1 MRIPLELEN
10 EIERFCNNVKQSTYT
25 RTIDLALATILILK
39 KLIGESK
46 WSNANELINLIRSQ
60 AHRLND
66 GQPIDSIIFNII
78 RRILKLIREVSV
90 RIIHGK
96 NEGSDVSLTLQAVLT
111 DRATTSTLPDEENEN
126 ADRNPLAKKFPSAS
140 IVEALPLNNIE
151 GSVSVQQLRPELM
164 DDLSWY
170 ASEIELSV
178 SNLAQQALAHIHANE
193 IILTLGYS
201 HTVEQFFRYAASK
214 KRQFH
219 VFILEH
225 APFYTGHKMAI
236 NLSQDPKY
244 PVPVTVVTDSAVFAI
259 MARVNK
265 IVIGT
270 RSLLANG
277 GLTAKT
283 GTYNLAL
290 AAKNYN
296 VPLLVCAPPYKF
308 SPTYL
313 PSFDPVMCNSF
324 PSPENILS
332 YESIFQSSLD
342 IVVPMHDYV
351 PPELVTLIIGSG
363 MGNAASYVYRIVS
376 ELYSAEDNDLERLQ
390 KKAST

>member
-1 MRIPLELEN
+1 MMFLFFL
-10 EIERFCNNVKQSTYT
+10 F
-25 RTIDLALATILILK
+25 
-39 KLIGESK
+39 
-46 WSNANELINLIRSQ
+46 
-60 AHRLND
+60 
-66 GQPIDSIIFNII
+66 
-78 RRILKLIREVSV
+78 RRILKLIREVTN

-96 NEGSDVSLTLQAVLT
+96 NEGSDISLTLQAVLN
-111 DRATTSTLPDEENEN
+111 DRTTTSTINEDENEN
-126 ADRNPLAKKFPSAS
+126 SEENLQPKKQQIQTNITETFP
-140 IVEALPLNNIE
+140 INNIE
-151 GSVSVQQLRPELM
+151 GEVSMQRLKPELM
-164 DDLSWY
+164 DDLNWY
-170 ASEIELSV
+170 SSEIELSV
-178 SNLAQQALAHIHANE
+178 KNLAQHSLAHIHANE
-193 IILTLGYS
+193 LILTLGYS
-201 HTVEQFFRYAASK
+201 YTVEQFFKYASSK

-225 APFYTGHKMAI
+225 APFFTGHKMAI
-236 NLSQDPKY
+236 NLSQSNI
-244 PVPVTVVTDSAVFAI
+244 PVTVVTDSAVFAI

-277 GLTAKT
+277 GLTAKS

-296 VPLLVCAPPYKF
+296 VPLLVCAPAYKF

-342 IVVPMHDYV
+342 IVVPSHDYV

-363 MGNAASYVYRIVS
+363 MGNAPSYVYRIVS

-390 KKAST
+390 KKSLR

>member
-1 MRIPLELEN
+1 MARITVDIEN
-10 EIERFCNNVKQSTYT
+10 EIDRFCNNVKQSTYT
-25 RTIDLALATILILK
+25 RSVDLALATILILK

-46 WSNANELINLIRSQ
+46 WSNASELITLIRSY
-60 AHRLND
+60 AHRLNE
-66 GQPIDSIIFNII
+66 GQPVDSITFNIT

-90 RIIHGK
+90 RIIHGR
-96 NEGSDVSLTLQAVLT
+96 NEGSDISLTLQAVLN
-111 DRATTSTLPDEENEN
+111 DRPAMSAMNEDETEDSNEDLKLKKKQIHADLTESLPV
-126 ADRNPLAKKFPSAS
+126 S
-140 IVEALPLNNIE
+140 NIE
-151 GSVSVQQLRPELM
+151 GDVPVQRLRPELM
-164 DDLSWY
+164 DDLNW
-170 ASEIELSV
+170 ASTEIELSV
-178 SNLAQQALAHIHANE
+178 KNLAQQALAHIHANE

-201 HTVEQFFRYAASK
+201 YTVEQFFKYAAGK

-225 APFYTGHKMAI
+225 APFFTGHKMAL
-236 NLSQDPKY
+236 NLSQSNIS
-244 PVPVTVVTDSAVFAI
+244 VTVVTDSAVFAI

-265 IVIGT
+265 ILIGT

-277 GLTAKT
+277 GLTAKS

-296 VPLLVCAPPYKF
+296 VPLLVCAPTYKF

-324 PSPENILS
+324 PSPENILA
-332 YESIFQSSLD
+332 YESSYQSSLD
-342 IVVPMHDYV
+342 TVVPTHDYV

-363 MGNAASYVYRIVS
+363 MGNAPSYVYRIVS
-376 ELYSAEDNDLERLQ
+376 ELYSAEDNDLERSQ
-390 KKAST
+390 KKSPR

>member
-1 MRIPLELEN
+1 
-10 EIERFCNNVKQSTYT
+10 
-25 RTIDLALATILILK
+25 
-39 KLIGESK
+39 
-46 WSNANELINLIRSQ
+46 
-60 AHRLND
+60 
-66 GQPIDSIIFNII
+66 
-78 RRILKLIREVSV
+78 LKLIREVSV

-96 NEGSDVSLTLQAVLT
+96 NEGSDISLTLQAVLN
-111 DRATTSTLPDEENEN
+111 DRTTTSTINEDDNENSEENL
-126 ADRNPLAKKFPSAS
+126 RPKKHP
-140 IVEALPLNNIE
+140 IPTNITEAIPINNLE
-151 GSVSVQQLRPELM
+151 GDVSVQRLKPELM
-164 DDLSWY
+164 DDLNWY
-170 ASEIELSV
+170 SSEIELSV
-178 SNLAQQALAHIHANE
+178 KNLSQQALAHIHANE

-201 HTVEQFFRYAASK
+201 YTVEQFFKYAASK

-225 APFYTGHKMAI
+225 APFFTGHKMAI
-236 NLSQDPKY
+236 NLSQSNI
-244 PVPVTVVTDSAVFAI
+244 PVTVVTDSAVFAI

-277 GLTAKT
+277 GLTAKS

-296 VPLLVCAPPYKF
+296 VPLLVCAASYKF

-324 PSPENILS
+324 PSPEKILS

-363 MGNAASYVYRIVS
+363 MGNAPSYVYRIVS
-376 ELYSAEDNDLERLQ
+376 ELYSAEDNDLERSQ
-390 KKAST
+390 KKSLA

>member
-1 MRIPLELEN
+1 MARIPVDV
-10 EIERFCNNVKQSTYT
+10 EIEIDRFCNNVKQSTYT
-25 RTIDLALATILILK
+25 RSVDLALATILILK

-46 WSNANELINLIRSQ
+46 WSNASELITMIRSQ
-60 AHRLND
+60 AHRLNE
-66 GQPIDSIIFNII
+66 GQPVDSITFNIT
-78 RRILKLIREVSV
+78 RRILKIIREVSV

-96 NEGSDVSLTLQAVLT
+96 NEGSDISLTLQAVLN
-111 DRATTSTLPDEENEN
+111 DRATMLTMNDDEYENPDDNLQLKKKQQVQ
-126 ADRNPLAKKFPSAS
+126 ADLTESMPINS
-140 IVEALPLNNIE
+140 IESE
-151 GSVSVQQLRPELM
+151 VSMQILKPELM
-164 DDLSWY
+164 DDLNWY
-170 ASEIELSV
+170 ATDVELSV
-178 SNLAQQALAHIHANE
+178 QNLAQQALAHIHANE

-201 HTVEQFFRYAASK
+201 YTVERFFKYAAAK

-225 APFYTGHKMAI
+225 APFFTGHKMAI
-236 NLSQDPKY
+236 NLSQANI
-244 PVPVTVVTDSAVFAI
+244 PVTVVTDSAVFAI

-265 IVIGT
+265 ILIGT

-277 GLTAKT
+277 GLTAKS

-296 VPLLVCAPPYKF
+296 VPLLVCAPTYKF

-332 YESIFQSSLD
+332 YESLFQSSLD

-363 MGNAASYVYRIVS
+363 MGNAPSYVYRIVS
-376 ELYSAEDNDLERLQ
+376 ELYSAEDNDLERSQ
-390 KKAST
+390 KKPSR

>member
-1 MRIPLELEN
+1 MARLSVDVEN
-10 EIERFCNNVKQSTYT
+10 EIDRFCNNIKQNTYT
-25 RTIDLALATILILK
+25 RSVDIALATIYIFK

-46 WSNANELINLIRSQ
+46 WSNASELISLIRSQ
-60 AHRLND
+60 AHRLNQ
-66 GQPIDSIIFNII
+66 GQPVDSITFNIT

-96 NEGSDVSLTLQAVLT
+96 NEGSDISLTLQAVLN
-111 DRATTSTLPDEENEN
+111 DRTATSTINDDDNDNTEENLQSKNQQIQTNTPE
-126 ADRNPLAKKFPSAS
+126 S
-140 IVEALPLNNIE
+140 IPIINIE
-151 GSVSVQQLRPELM
+151 GEVSVQRLKPELM
-164 DDLSWY
+164 DDLNWY
-170 ASEIELSV
+170 SSEIELSV
-178 SNLAQQALAHIHANE
+178 KNLSQQALAHIHANE
-193 IILTLGYS
+193 LILTLGYS
-201 HTVEQFFRYAASK
+201 YTVEQFFKYAASK

-225 APFYTGHKMAI
+225 APFFTGHKMAI
-236 NLSQDPKY
+236 NLSQLNI
-244 PVPVTVVTDSAVFAI
+244 PVTVVTDSAVFAI

-277 GLTAKT
+277 GLTAKS

-290 AAKNYN
+290 AAKHYN
-296 VPLLVCAPPYKF
+296 VPLLVCAPTYKF

-363 MGNAASYVYRIVS
+363 MGNAPSYVYRIVS

-390 KKAST
+390 KESLR

>member
-1 MRIPLELEN
+1 MKDNLWIVLH
-10 EIERFCNNVKQSTYT
+10 
-25 RTIDLALATILILK
+25 LILR
-39 KLIGESK
+39 G
-46 WSNANELINLIRSQ
+46 NFHFLINILYS
-60 AHRLND
+60 L
-66 GQPIDSIIFNII
+66 FLF
-78 RRILKLIREVSV
+78 RRILKLIRETSV

-96 NEGSDVSLTLQAVLT
+96 NEGSDISLTLQAVLN
-111 DRATTSTLPDEENEN
+111 DRATTSAINEDDNEN
-126 ADRNPLAKKFPSAS
+126 LEEKLQPKKQQIQNDLTELNP
-140 IVEALPLNNIE
+140 VTTTE
-151 GSVSVQQLRPELM
+151 GEVSVLQLKPELM
-164 DDLSWY
+164 DDLTWY
-170 ASEIELSV
+170 HSEIELSV
-178 SNLAQQALAHIHANE
+178 KNISTQSLAHIHANE
-193 IILTLGYS
+193 LILTLGYS
-201 HTVEQFFRYAASK
+201 STVEQFFKYAASK

-225 APFYTGHKMAI
+225 APFFTGHKMAI
-236 NLSQDPKY
+236 NLSQSNI
-244 PVPVTVVTDSAVFAI
+244 PVTVVTDSAVFAI

-277 GLTAKT
+277 GLTAKS

-296 VPLLVCAPPYKF
+296 VPLLVCAPTYKF

-324 PSPENILS
+324 PSPENVLS

-363 MGNAASYVYRIVS
+363 MGNAPSYVYRIVS
-376 ELYSAEDNDLERLQ
+376 ELYSAEDNDLERLP
-390 KKAST
+390 KKSLR

>member
-1 MRIPLELEN
+1 MARLSVDVEN
-10 EIERFCNNVKQSTYT
+10 EIDRFCNNIKQNTYT
-25 RTIDLALATILILK
+25 RSVDIALATIYIFK

-46 WSNANELINLIRSQ
+46 WSNASELISLIRSQ
-60 AHRLND
+60 AHRLNQ
-66 GQPIDSIIFNII
+66 GQPVDSITFNIT

-96 NEGSDVSLTLQAVLT
+96 NEGSDISLTLQAVLN
-111 DRATTSTLPDEENEN
+111 DRTATSTINDDDNDNTEENLQSKNQQIQTNTPE
-126 ADRNPLAKKFPSAS
+126 S
-140 IVEALPLNNIE
+140 IPIINIE
-151 GSVSVQQLRPELM
+151 GEVSVQRLKPELM
-164 DDLSWY
+164 DDLNWY
-170 ASEIELSV
+170 SSEIELSV
-178 SNLAQQALAHIHANE
+178 KNLSQQALAHIHANE
-193 IILTLGYS
+193 LILTLGYS
-201 HTVEQFFRYAASK
+201 YTVEQFFKYAASK

-225 APFYTGHKMAI
+225 APFFTGHKMAI
-236 NLSQDPKY
+236 NLSQLNI
-244 PVPVTVVTDSAVFAI
+244 PVTVVTDSAVFAI

-277 GLTAKT
+277 GLTAKS

-290 AAKNYN
+290 AAKHYN
-296 VPLLVCAPPYKF
+296 VPLLVCAPTYKF

-363 MGNAASYVYRIVS
+363 MGNAPSYVYRIVS
-376 ELYSAEDNDLERLQ
+376 ELYIAEDNDLERLQ
-390 KKAST
+390 KESLR

>member
-1 MRIPLELEN
+1 M
-10 EIERFCNNVKQSTYT
+10 YT
-25 RTIDLALATILILK
+25 FGSRVF
-39 KLIGESK
+39 SH
-46 WSNANELINLIRSQ
+46 S
-60 AHRLND
+60 
-66 GQPIDSIIFNII
+66 F
-78 RRILKLIREVSV
+78 RRILKLIREVSI

-96 NEGSDVSLTLQAVLT
+96 NEASDVSLTLQAVLN
-111 DRATTSTLPDEENEN
+111 DRPTTSITNDDDNDNNEEHLPTRRKLPIQTDLTESM
-126 ADRNPLAKKFPSAS
+126 PSAN
-140 IVEALPLNNIE
+140 LE
-151 GSVSVQQLRPELM
+151 GEVSVQQLRPELM
-164 DDLSWY
+164 DDLDWY
-170 ASEIELSV
+170 AKEIGLSV
-178 SNLAQQALAHIHANE
+178 KNLAQQSLAHIHANE

-201 HTVEQFFRYAASK
+201 YTVEQFFKFAASK

-225 APFYTGHKMAI
+225 APFFTGHKMAV
-236 NLSQDPKY
+236 NLSQANI
-244 PVPVTVVTDSAVFAI
+244 PVTVVTDSAVFAI

-277 GLTAKT
+277 GLTAKS

-296 VPLLVCAPPYKF
+296 VPLLVCAPTYKF

-313 PSFDPVMCNSF
+313 PSFDPVVCNSF
-324 PSPENILS
+324 ASPENVLPC
-332 YESIFQSSLD
+332 ESAFQSSLD
-342 IVVPMHDYV
+342 IVVPMYDYV

-363 MGNAASYVYRIVS
+363 MGNAPSYVYRIVS

-390 KKAST
+390 QKLLRWFLCPFALDQGWK

>member
-1 MRIPLELEN
+1 MARLPTDVET
-10 EIERFCNNVKQSTYT
+10 EIDRFCNNIKQNTYT
-25 RTIDLALATILILK
+25 RSVDIALATIYILK

-46 WSNANELINLIRSQ
+46 WSNASELITLIRSQ
-60 AHRLND
+60 AHRLNQ
-66 GQPIDSIIFNII
+66 GQPVDSITFNIT

-96 NEGSDVSLTLQAVLT
+96 NEGSDISLTLQAVLN
-111 DRATTSTLPDEENEN
+111 DRTATSTINDDDHTEENLQPKKQQIPNYITET
-126 ADRNPLAKKFPSAS
+126 NP
-140 IVEALPLNNIE
+140 INNIE
-151 GSVSVQQLRPELM
+151 GGVSVLRLKPELM
-164 DDLSWY
+164 DDLNWY
-170 ASEIELSV
+170 SSEIELSV
-178 SNLAQQALAHIHANE
+178 KNLSQQALAHIHANE
-193 IILTLGYS
+193 LILTLGYS
-201 HTVEQFFRYAASK
+201 YTVEQFFKYAASK

-225 APFYTGHKMAI
+225 APFFTGHKMAI
-236 NLSQDPKY
+236 NLSQLNI
-244 PVPVTVVTDSAVFAI
+244 PVTVVTDSAVFAI

-277 GLTAKT
+277 GLTAKS

-290 AAKNYN
+290 AAKHYN
-296 VPLLVCAPPYKF
+296 VPLLVCAPTYKF

-363 MGNAASYVYRIVS
+363 MGNAPSYVYRIVS

-390 KKAST
+390 KESLK

>member
-1 MRIPLELEN
+1 MQR
-10 EIERFCNNVKQSTYT
+10 
-25 RTIDLALATILILK
+25 LK
-39 KLIGESK
+39 
-46 WSNANELINLIRSQ
+46 
-60 AHRLND
+60 
-66 GQPIDSIIFNII
+66 
-78 RRILKLIREVSV
+78 
-90 RIIHGK
+90 
-96 NEGSDVSLTLQAVLT
+96 
-111 DRATTSTLPDEENEN
+111 
-126 ADRNPLAKKFPSAS
+126 
-140 IVEALPLNNIE
+140 
-151 GSVSVQQLRPELM
+151 PELM
-164 DDLSWY
+164 DDLNWY
-170 ASEIELSV
+170 STEIELSV
-178 SNLAQQALAHIHANE
+178 KNLSQHAIAHIHANE
-193 IILTLGYS
+193 LILTLGYS
-201 HTVEQFFRYAASK
+201 YTVEQFFKYAASK

-225 APFYTGHKMAI
+225 APFFTGHKMAI
-236 NLSQDPKY
+236 NLSQSNI
-244 PVPVTVVTDSAVFAI
+244 PVTVVTDSAVFAI

-265 IVIGT
+265 IIIGT

-277 GLTAKT
+277 GLTAKS

-296 VPLLVCAPPYKF
+296 VPLLVCAPTYKF

-342 IVVPMHDYV
+342 IVVPSHDYV

-363 MGNAASYVYRIVS
+363 MGNAPSYVYRIVS

-390 KKAST
+390 KKSLR

>member
-1 MRIPLELEN
+1 MARIPADL
-10 EIERFCNNVKQSTYT
+10 EIEIDRFCNNVKQSTYT
-25 RTIDLALATILILK
+25 RTVDLALATIFILK

-46 WSNANELINLIRSQ
+46 WSNASELIALIRSQ
-60 AHRLND
+60 AHRLNE
-66 GQPIDSIIFNII
+66 GQPIDSIIFNIT

-96 NEGSDVSLTLQAVLT
+96 NEGSDISLTLQAVLN
-111 DRATTSTLPDEENEN
+111 DRATTSTINEEDNETITV
-126 ADRNPLAKKFPSAS
+126 NPLPT
-140 IVEALPLNNIE
+140 EAIPMNNLE
-151 GSVSVQQLRPELM
+151 GEVSMQRLKPELM
-164 DDLSWY
+164 DDLNWY

-178 SNLAQQALAHIHANE
+178 KNLSQQALAHIHANE
-193 IILTLGYS
+193 LILTLGYS
-201 HTVEQFFRYAASK
+201 YTVEQFFIYAANK

-225 APFYTGHKMAI
+225 APFFTGHQMAI
-236 NLSQDPKY
+236 KLSQKNI
-244 PVPVTVVTDSAVFAI
+244 PVTVVTDSAVFAI

-277 GLTAKT
+277 GLTAKS

-296 VPLLVCAPPYKF
+296 VPLLVCAPTYKF

-324 PSPENILS
+324 PSPENILT

-390 KKAST
+390 KKSLR